1 MNIAQPHSLK
11 MHLVR
16 FRYISY
22 LAKFPK
28 KLYFFQ
34 NLFSHH
40 CATIIRVSKASRLRW
55 GRNSRHPAFWL
66 VPLNR
71 CGNFV
76 YKCCCYLWMS
86 ETWALWARTNSE
98 FDLFFKASTVISL
111 QTTSASR
118 TPSDASEYIFT
129 LFQLGCPISQY
140 FEMLLGHVQLCGL
153 VSYYYVTLPLL
164 KSLSLLKL
172 IYFHFCIL
180 VKYMNRFNFV
190 LVITRIRF

>member
-1 MNIAQPHSLK
+1 MNIAQPHSLI

-16 FRYISY
+16 FRYILY
-22 LAKFPK
+22 LVKFPK

-34 NLFSHH
+34 NLFGHH

-55 GRNSRHPAFWL
+55 GQNSRNPAFWL

-76 YKCCCYLWMS
+76 YKCCCCYLWMS
-86 ETWALWARTNSE
+86 ETWALWALTNSE
-98 FDLFFKASTVISL
+98 FNLFFKASTVISL
-111 QTTSASR
+111 PTTTASR
-118 TPSDASEYIFT
+118 TPSDESEYIFT
-129 LFQLGCPISQY
+129 LFQLGSHISQY

-164 KSLSLLKL
+164 KSLSLLKF

-180 VKYMNRFNFV
+180 IKYW
-190 LVITRIRF
+190 TREYI